1 MGLSALGRFLSCAHT
16 LHASLEPLPESVRS
30 AIAAV
35 MPMFRMPPTRAER
48 HMAQPPAAR
57 TAADGEH
64 AAGGEPPL
72 PAADVGLATTFTR
85 SRHKQASV
93 SAAGS
98 AGTSSQPLVPK
109 PPPARRRPSGES
121 AASHA
126 TTSDGSMPVEC
137 EEGPAAAAAEPEPEA
152 VRQPPSATSD
162 GVTASPSPRIH
173 LEWDSPVHVA
183 DGEASAADPMDLGSE
198 AVADADA
205 GAEHGDSI
213 ARDGSFTLFTPPPKR
228 KLSAEPMPPLSHR
241 EDEASSVIGG
251 TAARAQTWLGDAS
264 PQTAAF
270 GGDRLEWGLAASHPC
285 VPPHDRS
292 HRPCALCAPATPGGR
307 FSLGCTHRRT
317 LTQTRTPAPGHV
329 QSGSCAVAD
338 AQLLTPAASGAG
350 GSAETPSALLA
361 AGIQKFDLSPPSPA

>member
-1 MGLSALGRFLSCAHT
+1 MPLGRFLSCAHT
-16 LHASLEPLPESVRS
+16 LHASLEPLPESVQS
-30 AIAAV
+30 AIAAA
-35 MPMFRMPPTRAER
+35 MPMFRMPPARAER
-48 HMAQPPAAR
+48 HVAQPPAAC

-64 AAGGEPPL
+64 AVGGEPPL
-72 PAADVGLATTFTR
+72 PAADMGATTFTR

-98 AGTSSQPLVPK
+98 AGTLSQPLVPK

-126 TTSDGSMPVEC
+126 TTSDGSMAVEC
-137 EEGPAAAAAEPEPEA
+137 DEGPAAAAAEPEPEA
-152 VRQPPSATSD
+152 VRQPPSANAD

-198 AVADADA
+198 AVTDADA
-205 GAEHGDSI
+205 GAERGDSI

-270 GGDRLEWGLAASHPC
+270 GGDRLEWVLLRRIPACRPMIRPALQPC
-285 VPPHDRS
+285 VPRR
-292 HRPCALCAPATPGGR
+292 RPG
-307 FSLGCTHRRT
+307 
-317 LTQTRTPAPGHV
+317 
-329 QSGSCAVAD
+329 AV
-338 AQLLTPAASGAG
+338 LFT
-350 GSAETPSALLA
+350 LA
-361 AGIQKFDLSPPSPA
+361 AHTGAH